1 MARRWRLALLPEVIL
16 PITNSTRI
24 NNSCSVEANN
34 SSPASSHKPRQTLS
48 GKHIMA
54 LRTAFRE
61 CIRSSLVSLFM
72 LLTFREKCLRHA
84 SCNDILL
91 AGNTQVGNNPQRES
105 PGVPHATSISGRR
118 SA

>member
-1 MARRWRLALLPEVIL
+1 
-16 PITNSTRI
+16 
-24 NNSCSVEANN
+24 
-34 SSPASSHKPRQTLS
+34 
-48 GKHIMA
+48 MA
-54 LRTAFRE
+54 LRTGFRE